1 MKARAK
7 RSAKRSKPA
16 KPVRRKSAA
25 TSIKGKVAA
34 AAAAHARWCARI
46 RYERAEITLRAS
58 ERDLRQAAGKSDVM
72 WKLALA
78 AYVPKLVDVMEAKKA
93 WHVMDWRWS
102 RSAPA
107 PETGGGQRS

>member
-1 MKARAK
+1 MKTTNSK

-25 TSIKGKVAA
+25 ISIKGKVAA
-34 AAAAHARWCARI
+34 AAAAHACWCARI
-46 RYERAEITLRAS
+46 RYERAEIALRAS

-78 AYVPKLVDVMEAKKA
+78 AYVPKMVDVMEAKKA

-102 RSAPA
+102 CALR
-107 PETGGGQRS
+107 RL

>member
-34 AAAAHARWCARI
+34 AAAAHASWCARI
-46 RYERAEITLRAS
+46 RYERAEIALRAS
-58 ERDLRQAAGKSDVM
+58 ERDLRQAAGKSDLM

-78 AYVPKLVDVMEAKKA
+78 ACVAKLFDVMEAKKA

-102 RSAPA
+102 CSAPA